1 MPSKANHWNL
11 AQLFLCRPAIAELNL
26 TDEDSGD
33 DGRGIENMNTYKLED
48 GFELVNLTSEDK
60 EMRLT
65 NAVEEDDAIRADR
78 A

>member
-1 MPSKANHWNL
+1 
-11 AQLFLCRPAIAELNL
+11 
-26 TDEDSGD
+26 
-33 DGRGIENMNTYKLED
+33 MNTYKLED

-65 NAVEEDDAIRADR
+65 NAVEEDEIDAIRADS